1 MTGLSKLLPWSRQDS
16 GRRGGLPA
24 FKGRSYRRPVG
35 IWLAAT
41 CVLVVLLGLVQLAWI
56 GRVDDSHAGAVRVPL
71 HAAVRL
77 AIADLH
83 DEMLFLLS
91 TFDPDADSE
100 PTRRLEVYTQ
110 RMRFW
115 LQASR
120 YGAMVERVLFFD
132 LSTSGDEALSELYRS
147 SFTIEPAEWGKDLE
161 PIRQQM
167 AKADYQAGRF
177 IHSTGRLSWM
187 LHPRP
192 LAVYRPIVLPET
204 VPGHPLAVGTLK
216 GYLILQLNH
225 DVVRDQVIPRVLD
238 DHLGALAGEA
248 LHTVTIAV
256 DGEDVLAFA
265 PSDGVALERRPDSAE
280 SVGYSPQPLP
290 RPDPARRAGASDP
303 VYPFLLWSHSVVP
316 TAARRGAVQQ
326 IAMRNPID
334 ILRVLGTR
342 RATPDPETGFDLDPI
357 AMNDLFKTQVLLLMG
372 LPRLFLVSER
382 PVRLT
387 MRASPAGATTQQ
399 AMDSEHKR
407 AVAMGMLVLILLVGS
422 MAMVAVSGIR
432 AVRRAETLL
441 GAVAFQSH
449 RLRTPLAAITVLAQ
463 NLASGRLRPDDEVV
477 EHAGL
482 IRDYGQQL
490 NEIVDS
496 TVQLAALESS
506 KSPLDLTLVDVS
518 QEARNALEE
527 VGPIIR
533 DARFTVERSLAE
545 DLPQVRADAES
556 LRQCVGELLRNAV
569 KYGLPGMWV
578 KIETCE
584 AGSGSRQEVRIRVH
598 DRGQGVSSREAR
610 KIFEPY
616 YRAPAVAL
624 SSVGG
629 SGLGLTLVLRSIE
642 EMGGELTLE
651 NAESGGSIFTIHLPV
666 AG

>member
-1 MTGLSKLLPWSRQDS
+1 M
-16 GRRGGLPA
+16 PA
-24 FKGRSYRRPVG
+24 FKGRSYLRPVA
-35 IWLAAT
+35 IWLAAS
-41 CVLVVLLGLVQLAWI
+41 CVLVVLLGVMQFTWI
-56 GRVDDSHAGAVRVPL
+56 GRVSDSRDAAIRAPL
-71 HAAVRL
+71 HAAVKL
-77 AIADLH
+77 VIADLH

-100 PTRRLEVYTQ
+100 PARRLEIYTQ
-110 RMRFW
+110 RMKLWHQTSRF
-115 LQASR
+115 
-120 YGAMVERVLFFD
+120 GAVVERVLFFD
-132 LSTSGDEALSELYRS
+132 LSTSGGEALSELYRS
-147 SFTIEPAEWGKDLE
+147 SFAIEPAEWGKDLE
-161 PIRQQM
+161 PIRQHIR
-167 AKADYQAGRF
+167 KAEYKVGRF
-177 IHSTGRLSWM
+177 VHSTGRLSWM

-192 LAVYRPIVLPET
+192 LAVYRPIVLPEP
-204 VPGHPLAVGTLK
+204 VPGHPLAVGTVT

-225 DVVRDQVIPRVLD
+225 DVIRSRVIPRVLD

-248 LHTVTIAV
+248 RHTVTVAV

-265 PSDGVALERRPDSAE
+265 PSDSVALERRTDTAE
-280 SVGYSPQPLP
+280 SVGYAARPLP
-290 RPDPARRAGASDP
+290 RPDRALRPGASDP
-303 VYPFLLWSHSVVP
+303 VYPFLLWKHSVVQ
-316 TAARRGAVQQ
+316 TALRRGAVQQ
-326 IAMRNPID
+326 IAMRNPVD
-334 ILRVLGTR
+334 ILRVLGTKR
-342 RATPDPETGFDLDPI
+342 VTPDPETDFGLDPI
-357 AMNDLFKTQVLLLMG
+357 GMNDLFNTPFALLMG

-387 MRASPAGATTQQ
+387 MRASPAGTATEE
-399 AMDSEHKR
+399 AMDSNHKR
-407 AVAMGMLVLILLVGS
+407 AVAMGMLVLVLLVGS

-463 NLASGRLRPDDEVV
+463 NLASGKLRPDDEVV

-518 QEARNALEE
+518 REARNALEE

-533 DARFTVERSLAE
+533 DAGFTVESSLAE

-584 AGSGSRQEVRIRVH
+584 AGSGSRRGVRIRVH

-629 SGLGLTLVLRSIE
+629 SGLGLTLALRSIE

-651 NAESGGSIFTIHLPV
+651 NAESGGSVFTIHLPV